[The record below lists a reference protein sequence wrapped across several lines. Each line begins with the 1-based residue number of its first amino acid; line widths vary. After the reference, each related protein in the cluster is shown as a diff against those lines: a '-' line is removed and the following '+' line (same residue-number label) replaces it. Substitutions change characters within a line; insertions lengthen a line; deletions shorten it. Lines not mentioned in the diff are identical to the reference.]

1 MSKKG
6 MPSAGLL
13 SDLPMLPSEVV
24 SKKAS
29 LEQNISILN
38 LFGAKYFHFSHFC
51 RKILIFGANY
61 FHF

>member
-1 MSKKG
+1 MSKRG
-6 MPSAGLL
+6 MPPAGLL

-24 SKKAS
+24 CKKAS
-29 LEQNISILN
+29 LEQNISTLS
-38 LFGAKYFHFSHFC
+38 LFGAEYFRFSHFC